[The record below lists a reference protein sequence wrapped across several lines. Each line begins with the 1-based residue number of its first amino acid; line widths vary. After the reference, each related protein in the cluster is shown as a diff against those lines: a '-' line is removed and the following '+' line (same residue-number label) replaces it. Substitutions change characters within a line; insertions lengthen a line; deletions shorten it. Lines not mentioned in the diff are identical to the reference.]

1 MHAYETLTE
10 VTPPVTSVSTMADD
24 RITRLTRRGP
34 DAMCFAVSQSSQARD
49 EDRAAHAYLYAQP
62 LCQSHPG
69 SIDRGDLMGRTLL
82 WERHPRSSASRSLVP
97 ENMHNVPLLSRFR
110 L

>member
-34 DAMCFAVSQSSQARD
+34 DAMCFAVSQSSGA
-49 EDRAAHAYLYAQP
+49 
-62 LCQSHPG
+62 
-69 SIDRGDLMGRTLL
+69 
-82 WERHPRSSASRSLVP
+82 
-97 ENMHNVPLLSRFR
+97 
-110 L
+110 

>member
-1 MHAYETLTE
+1 
-10 VTPPVTSVSTMADD
+10 MADD

-69 SIDRGDLMGRTLL
+69 SIDRGDL
-82 WERHPRSSASRSLVP
+82 
-97 ENMHNVPLLSRFR
+97 
-110 L
+110 